1 MLTTTWQSLDSN
13 LKLKNEIN
21 QITSEHQQYSKM
33 QFFAFFA
40 IVFSVWLVFVVF
52 MVALMT
58 YCDNQYA
65 LDEDIVVVLEK
76 QGYREAS
83 STAGDFV

>member
-1 MLTTTWQSLDSN
+1 
-13 LKLKNEIN
+13 
-21 QITSEHQQYSKM
+21 M

-65 LDEDIVVVLEK
+65 SDEDTMSVLEK

-83 STAGDFV
+83 ITAGNFV